1 MLSASYGLG
10 AIAAQV
16 AIGAVGGAIV
26 GAAGE
31 VLTQVK
37 DNGGVIDWSSVG
49 IAAGI
54 GALSGAIFSGGA
66 GIATKFLAVKG
77 TVRKLVAATPAEAK
91 TLKVSLATV
100 RSTVRNAQE
109 SKNLNL
115 FAATGKF
122 PNQPCPQQQFFKDMF
137 TTKGYWNRNFRKQLN
152 GTSTKQVAG
161 QQKAAMD
168 EIFANL
174 PDSSSIR
181 FLSGNNASAEVA
193 SARIT
198 AQYSGEIQQLQIKAI
213 QKVQP
218 NYQRTS
224 NFVGEYNRAKSVVS
238 NSDEL
243 EMEFLRAWGNNPTA
257 TKPQE
262 SVFDNA
268 LLQQNLRALNL
279 LSGGSG

>member
-1 MLSASYGLG
+1 
-10 AIAAQV
+10 V
-16 AIGAVGGAIV
+16 
-26 GAAGE
+26 GE
-31 VLTQVK
+31 VVTQAV
-37 DNGGVIDWSSVG
+37 DNGRVIDWSSVG

-54 GALSGAIFSGGA
+54 GAASGAIFSGGA
-66 GIATKFLAVKG
+66 GVATKFLAVKG
-77 TVRKLVAATPAEAK
+77 TVRTLVAATPAEAK

-161 QQKAAMD
+161 EQKAAMD
-168 EIFANL
+168 DIFANL
-174 PDSSSIR
+174 PPDSSSIR

-198 AQYSGEIQQLQIKAI
+198 VQYSGEIREIQNKAI
-213 QKVQP
+213 QKIQP
-218 NYQRTS
+218 TYQQPSNY
-224 NFVGEYNRAKSVVS
+224 VGEYNRAKSVVR

-243 EMEFLRAWGNNPTA
+243 EMDFLRAWEKAPE
-257 TKPQE
+257 TKPQAG
-262 SVFDNA
+262 VFDFA
-268 LLQQNLRALNL
+268 LLQQNKQLLQLRGSNYSE
-279 LSGGSG
+279 LSN